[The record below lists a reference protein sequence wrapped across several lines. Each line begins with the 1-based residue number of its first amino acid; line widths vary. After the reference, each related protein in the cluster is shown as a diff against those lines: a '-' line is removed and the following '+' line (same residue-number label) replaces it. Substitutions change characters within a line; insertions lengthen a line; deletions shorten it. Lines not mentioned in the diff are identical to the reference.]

1 MVNYVKPFPLGQWW
15 TNAVPLLGLV
25 LMGIMQFNLHT
36 RKLGSSCSNIPGK
49 AIASQELSLSA
60 SFHIQI
66 LLVTLSLSLW
76 CTCMHSLSLPL
87 SLFPHSNTPGYS
99 LSLMHTLALA
109 LSAAL
114 PLSTFKYSWLS
125 LSHAHTCTRSLC
137 LSPSF
142 RIQILLVSFS
152 LSVLETSTQVSS
164 HHHATFNPL
173 GLDVSNTYLCI
184 SLGPVLYNWKWP
196 LISSY
201 YLYFSFLLLFSGT
214 CY

>member
-1 MVNYVKPFPLGQWW
+1 M
-15 TNAVPLLGLV
+15 
-25 LMGIMQFNLHT
+25 H
-36 RKLGSSCSNIPGK
+36 S
-49 AIASQELSLSA
+49 LSLPLSFFPYSNA
-60 SFHIQI
+60 PGPPLPLSLCDAHTCTHALCLSPSFHIQI
-66 LLVTLSLSLW
+66 FSSSLSLSLAH
-76 CTCMHSLSLPL
+76 TLSLPL

-184 SLGPVLYNWKWP
+184 SLGPVLYN
-196 LISSY
+196 
-201 YLYFSFLLLFSGT
+201 
-214 CY
+214 